1 MKLSPGHNKQEEK
14 AQSNTEGAPRDGKEI
29 AAAANE
35 SGPPVRREF
44 GRGDVANEG
53 RPSVWVWFEQLGH
66 DLRYSVRMLRHSP
79 GFTSVAVLSLAL
91 GIGANTAVF
100 SVLDAL
106 MLRSLPVRSPEQL
119 VQIKK
124 DGDTV
129 RSSNWLYKPFFENYQ
144 NLTEVFADVSAV
156 RDVDRFNV
164 MINGPGGG
172 LDASKVR
179 ISLVSGNYFSNMGVN
194 AVVGRTLRAEDDGAP
209 GANPVAMIS
218 YDYWKRRFALAP
230 DVVDR
235 TLTINGMTY
244 AVLGVAAAG
253 FSGDWVGQRT
263 DLWIPVAMYGQV
275 MTDPRGVEGAIVR
288 LVGRLKPGVALEQ
301 AQAATQVVNSQIVA
315 ASGLSQETIHRDGL
329 DIPVRLDLAARG
341 YSPQRKSFA
350 QPVIIIMI
358 VVGLVLTIACVN
370 VANLLLARSAA
381 RRREMAIRRALGAGR
396 MRIVRQLLTESIL
409 LAVLAGALG
418 LVFAVWGKALIVKVM
433 ASGPVVGAASELVS
447 IDLDLTTDA
456 RLLGFT
462 AAVCVLTGIL
472 FGLAPAFRGSN
483 VSLAPGLSQRGA
495 GLGKSGTRGGPAKLL
510 VIPQVALLL
519 VLLVGTGL
527 FVRTLRNLRAL
538 DLGFDRE
545 HLLQIWTAP
554 HQIGRVGPALAP
566 LFQQTQDR
574 LSALPG
580 VVSVSVSTR
589 GLLNGLEGNTGT
601 SEALRVEGQPPK
613 TGQRL
618 ARAAITPGFFD
629 TVGMKLLDGRDF
641 TDRDTDT
648 SPFVAII
655 NETMAQF
662 YFGDEYPIGK
672 RFAMGHDVGFPRQV
686 VGIVKDAKYD
696 TPREKT
702 PLMLYLPYRQ
712 AIGQLLSDMCVAVRT
727 TGSPARMAATI
738 RQEFQDV
745 DRSMP
750 VLKVNSI
757 EDQLTDVLVQERM
770 ITALAVFL
778 GVLAILL
785 ASLGLYGVI
794 SYTVARRTNEIGIR
808 MALGA
813 TGPDI
818 LRMVLKETLV
828 LVLIGVAVG
837 IPLVFATTRLT
848 SAMLF
853 GVSAVDPL
861 TIAAASVLMI
871 AVATVAGLFPS
882 RRASRVDPMVALR
895 YE

>member
-1 MKLSPGHNKQEEK
+1 M
-14 AQSNTEGAPRDGKEI
+14 
-29 AAAANE
+29 
-35 SGPPVRREF
+35 
-44 GRGDVANEG
+44 
-53 RPSVWVWFEQLGH
+53 
-66 DLRYSVRMLRHSP
+66 
-79 GFTSVAVLSLAL
+79 
-91 GIGANTAVF
+91 
-100 SVLDAL
+100 
-106 MLRSLPVRSPEQL
+106 
-119 VQIKK
+119 
-124 DGDTV
+124 
-129 RSSNWLYKPFFENYQ
+129 
-144 NLTEVFADVSAV
+144 
-156 RDVDRFNV
+156 
-164 MINGPGGG
+164 
-172 LDASKVR
+172 
-179 ISLVSGNYFSNMGVN
+179 
-194 AVVGRTLRAEDDGAP
+194 
-209 GANPVAMIS
+209 
-218 YDYWKRRFALAP
+218 
-230 DVVDR
+230 
-235 TLTINGMTY
+235 
-244 AVLGVAAAG
+244 
-253 FSGDWVGQRT
+253 
-263 DLWIPVAMYGQV
+263 
-275 MTDPRGVEGAIVR
+275 R

-315 ASGLSQETIHRDGL
+315 ASGLSQETIHHDGL

-396 MRIVRQLLTESIL
+396 MRIIRQLLTESIL

-418 LVFAVWGKALIVKVM
+418 LVFAVWGKALIVKFM
-433 ASGPVVGAASELVS
+433 ASGPAVGAASELVS

-483 VSLAPGLSQRGA
+483 VSLAPGLTQRGA
-495 GLGKSGTRGGPAKLL
+495 GPDSSGTRGGPAKLL

-527 FVRTLRNLRAL
+527 FVRTLQNLRAL

-554 HQIGRVGPALAP
+554 YQIGRVGPALAP
-566 LFQQTQDR
+566 LYQQTQDR

-601 SEALRVEGQPPK
+601 SDALRVEGQPPK
-613 TGQRL
+613 SGQRL
-618 ARAAITPGFFD
+618 ARALITPGFFD
-629 TVGMKLLDGRDF
+629 TVGMKVLDGRDF
-641 TDRDTDT
+641 TDRDTDV

-662 YFGDEYPIGK
+662 YFGDEYAIGK

-712 AIGQLLSDMCVAVRT
+712 ATGQLSDMCVAVRT
-727 TGSPARMAATI
+727 TGSPASMAATI
-738 RQEFQDV
+738 RQEFQGV

-770 ITALAVFL
+770 VTALAVFL
-778 GVLAILL
+778 GVLAVLL

-794 SYTVARRTNEIGIR
+794 SYTVAGRTNEIGIR

-828 LVLIGVAVG
+828 LVLIGVALGV
-837 IPLVFATTRLT
+837 PLVFATTRLT

-871 AVATVAGLFPS
+871 AVATLAGLLPS